1 MMQTTC
7 KHARFLFV
15 SASLFIAF
23 TTSSHAEDK
32 LMLASAMEMFAEH
45 RYADGLAPLQKA
57 AEMGDRDARRTLGL
71 MLLYG
76 QSLYNTEV
84 PTNREQGLRWLRMAA
99 GDGCETSKY
108 MLTKLKPS

>member
-1 MMQTTC
+1 MMRTPC
-7 KHARFLFV
+7 KRTWFLFV
-15 SASLFIAF
+15 SASLFLAF
-23 TTSSHAEDK
+23 TTSCNAEDK
-32 LMLASAMEMFAEH
+32 LASAREMFAEH